1 MYAEQLLPVLRYLYI
16 HIPLTA
22 LLCTFLMA
30 GELKIENEDKIFPS
44 REICERQRNPVIRN
58 AALTKQCKREKD
70 QNGRR
75 LFFSLAPSK
84 VLFVPKIFGLWRPG
98 WSLIRFVFNSFQI
111 LMFLPYFFS
120 SSSFFSFW
128 EFRRRF
134 YFSNCPS
141 G

>member
-30 GELKIENEDKIFPS
+30 GELKIENEDKIFP

-98 WSLIRFVFNSFQI
+98 WSLIRFVFDSFQI
-111 LMFLPYFFS
+111 
-120 SSSFFSFW
+120 FSFW

-134 YFSNCPS
+134 YFSNYCPS

>member
-75 LFFSLAPSK
+75 LFFFFGSVKSFVCSKDIWALAAGM
-84 VLFVPKIFGLWRPG
+84 VTY
-98 WSLIRFVFNSFQI
+98 SF
-111 LMFLPYFFS
+111 
-120 SSSFFSFW
+120 
-128 EFRRRF
+128 
-134 YFSNCPS
+134 CV
-141 G
+141 